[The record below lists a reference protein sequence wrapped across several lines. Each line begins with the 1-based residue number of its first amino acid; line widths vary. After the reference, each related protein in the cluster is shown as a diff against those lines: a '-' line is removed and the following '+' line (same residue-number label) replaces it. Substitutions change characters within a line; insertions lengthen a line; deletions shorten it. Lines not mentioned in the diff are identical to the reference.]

1 MCKGTRFGYNTSRTK
16 ILRNIMVDNE
26 HELENKEHNVL
37 MFRLLSTGASIV
49 SNNVAFTTNTSSL
62 SSRQIC

>member
-1 MCKGTRFGYNTSRTK
+1 MKVHGLAIIPPALKYYE
-16 ILRNIMVDNE
+16 ILLMVDNE

-37 MFRLLSTGASIV
+37 MFRLLSTGASVV

-62 SSRQIC
+62 SGRQIC